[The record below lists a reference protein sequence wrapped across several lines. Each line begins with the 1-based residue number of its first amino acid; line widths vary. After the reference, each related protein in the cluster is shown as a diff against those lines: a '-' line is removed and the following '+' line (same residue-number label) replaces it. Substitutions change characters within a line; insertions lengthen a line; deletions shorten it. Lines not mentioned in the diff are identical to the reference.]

1 MSNFPAPVKIGS
13 VSGGVVQF
21 GDTLFI
27 SPKSASKDFHGS
39 GSSNSGAQNVTFT
52 GVSSV
57 NTVDSDV
64 VDQPIVKDN

>member
-1 MSNFPAPVKIGS
+1 MSNFPFPVKIDN

-27 SPKSASKDFHGS
+27 SPKSASKSLHGS
-39 GSSNSGAQNVTFT
+39 GSSNTGIHNVTFT

-57 NTVDSDV
+57 NTVDTDV
-64 VDQPIVKDN
+64 IDQPIVKDN